1 MLLPLLIAVIVAHA
15 FTVLV
20 LKRSILTEKIAR
32 RGYHLSR
39 EYAIDPLEILFA
51 REVMRTSLV
60 ALPIDAPMQ
69 KLAAPVRVDPLGGPQ
84 RLYPVVDAGGRLV
97 GVVTRFDLHQLA
109 ERATTDPSARLDAI
123 LRSAPVVAFPDEP
136 LRVVAQRMADT
147 GLTHFPVVER
157 GPDRRLLGMVSL
169 EDLLQGHAR
178 NLEAERRRE
187 RVIEV
192 RLAFPFV
199 FRKA

>member
-1 MLLPLLIAVIVAHA
+1 
-15 FTVLV
+15 
-20 LKRSILTEKIAR
+20 
-32 RGYHLSR
+32 
-39 EYAIDPLEILFA
+39 
-51 REVMRTSLV
+51 
-60 ALPIDAPMQ
+60 
-69 KLAAPVRVDPLGGPQ
+69 
-84 RLYPVVDAGGRLV
+84 
-97 GVVTRFDLHQLA
+97 
-109 ERATTDPSARLDAI
+109 
-123 LRSAPVVAFPDEP
+123 
-136 LRVVAQRMADT
+136 MADT

-157 GPDRRLLGMVSL
+157 GPDRRLLGVVSL

>member
-1 MLLPLLIAVIVAHA
+1 M
-15 FTVLV
+15 
-20 LKRSILTEKIAR
+20 
-32 RGYHLSR
+32 
-39 EYAIDPLEILFA
+39 
-51 REVMRTSLV
+51 
-60 ALPIDAPMQ
+60 
-69 KLAAPVRVDPLGGPQ
+69 
-84 RLYPVVDAGGRLV
+84 
-97 GVVTRFDLHQLA
+97 
-109 ERATTDPSARLDAI
+109 
-123 LRSAPVVAFPDEP
+123 AFPDEP

-157 GPDRRLLGMVSL
+157 GSGRRLLGMVSL